1 MVFKNSSSETSP
13 LYSNFL
19 VSVLLPHNNYEYLKV
34 RASTCRILVKIDA
47 PLIMKFGMKKKIRH
61 SEHLA

>member
-1 MVFKNSSSETSP
+1 MVFTNSSSEKSP

-19 VSVLLPHNNYEYLKV
+19 VSVVLPHNNFEYLTV

-47 PLIMKFGMKKKIRH
+47 PLIMKFAMKKKFDTLNI
-61 SEHLA
+61 